1 MTDIK
6 LVPLAQLLSS
16 GRNENTS
23 GDRNNFY
30 TIIWVKEGSPTHK
43 IDFSPVSMSAG
54 EFMFV
59 GQSRLLQLDPTPN
72 YDGTAL
78 CFTDEFF
85 CRTSGDIKFMRNNIA
100 FDLLKSPC
108 ICLNM
113 GNKYPV
119 EHIISFIKNE
129 LDCNKDIINRD
140 EVIRMQIRTLMLL
153 AEREIK
159 SNNNLLINLVRFE
172 DTRIFNQLTEKHF
185 TQITSVSEY
194 ARLMSIPEKRLIRSV
209 KEAMGC
215 HPKEI
220 IKHRRLIEAKRLLAY
235 CSISIKE
242 IAIRLGF
249 SELTNFSKYFRTYTS
264 KTPLE
269 FRREFNPPQ
278 Y

>member
-1 MTDIK
+1 ME
-6 LVPLAQLLSS
+6 LLPSDKCKNAS
-16 GRNENTS
+16 GSRS
-23 GDRNNFY
+23 DFY
-30 TIIWVKEGSPTHK
+30 TIIWVKEGFPTHK
-43 IDFSPVSMSAG
+43 IDFLPVNMSAG

-59 GQSRLLQLDPTPN
+59 GQNRLLQLDPTPN

-100 FDLLKSPC
+100 FDLLKPPRA
-108 ICLNM
+108 CLDL
-113 GNKYPV
+113 GSKYPV
-119 EHIISFIKNE
+119 EHIISFIEDE
-129 LDCNKDIINRD
+129 LNHNTDIINRD

-159 SNNNLLINLVRFE
+159 NNNNLRINLSRFE

-185 TQITSVSEY
+185 TEITSVSEY

-209 KEAMGC
+209 QEAMGC

-264 KTPLE
+264 KTPIE

-278 Y
+278 S